1 MAQAERS
8 SNLPTGMSPGQV
20 FAALVNS
27 SDDAIITK
35 TLDGLIASWNQG
47 AVRMYGY
54 TPNEVLGQPMTML
67 SPPDRGG
74 EIVDILAM
82 VSAGE
87 RISHYETVRR
97 RKDGTTFPVSVSV
110 SPIRDEYGTTVGAAS
125 IARDITEQRQL
136 RTAAVQARRSD
147 DLARANQNLTGFAYS
162 VSHDLRTP
170 LRALSGFSSAL
181 LDEYADVLG
190 EQGRGYAQRIAAA
203 ADHMSTIIDALL
215 RLSRLARAEIRFQTV
230 DLSVE
235 AGEIAENLQRQEPGR
250 IVRFDIRDSILAR
263 GDRGLIRAVLQELIG
278 NAWKFT
284 SHRDGAVIEVGTTP
298 TGDAPICCYV
308 RDNGAGFNPG
318 YSSKLFEPFQ
328 RLHDPDEFAGT
339 GLGLAT
345 VSQLVK
351 LHRGRTWA
359 EGEIGEGATF
369 YFTLNP
375 DETDRPAGP
384 AT

>member
-1 MAQAERS
+1 
-8 SNLPTGMSPGQV
+8 
-20 FAALVNS
+20 
-27 SDDAIITK
+27 
-35 TLDGLIASWNQG
+35 
-47 AVRMYGY
+47 
-54 TPNEVLGQPMTML
+54 MTML
-67 SPPDRGG
+67 SPPDREG

-359 EGEIGEGATF
+359 EGETGEGATF

>member
-284 SHRDGAVIEVGTTP
+284 SHRDDAVIEVGTTP